1 MNSQI
6 ITRFKNIAKKIS
18 AKLEE
23 SILSDKSLKCKVVY
37 GPVKTRRLGL
47 VLGINNAQSKTCSY
61 NCVYCP
67 SGKTSCCSTFSNSC
81 LSPYELYISVK
92 NKLEE
97 IKRNGQKVEYIL
109 FAGSGD
115 PALDP
120 NLSKEISLLREFGY
134 KIAVYTNPSLIWNE
148 NIQENLMFAD
158 YVSLKVDTVS
168 EDTWLNLNRPHP
180 RLRFDHI
187 LHGIE
192 QFAKRF
198 RGTLATETTLI
209 KDINDSADEIEQLS
223 KYLNELNCE
232 ASYFLTPLFPPTKSF
247 AVGPETI
254 VLEQLSQLI
263 KEKVMNS
270 VLLSESETEEFFA
283 TDNFEDELMGMLS
296 LHPISVDSV
305 KQFVNNEDNF
315 NTLNNLVAKNIIKEI
330 TYSERN
336 FYVENIEP
344 NLSVAS

>member
-134 KIAVYTNPSLIWNE
+134 KIAVYTNSSLIWNE

-168 EDTWLNLNRPHP
+168 ENTWSKLNRPHP
-180 RLRFDHI
+180 RLRFKHI
-187 LHGIE
+187 LNGIE
-192 QFAKRF
+192 QFSKRF
-198 RGTLATETTLI
+198 RGTLSTETTLV
-209 KDINDSADEIEQLS
+209 KDINDSTEEIHELS
-223 KYLNELNCE
+223 NFLNNLKCKT
-232 ASYFLTPLFPPTKSF
+232 SYFLTPSFPPTKSF
-247 AVGPETI
+247 AVSPEAS
-254 VLEQLSQLI
+254 VLEQLSGML
-263 KEKVMNS
+263 KEKLKNA
-270 VLLSESETEEFFA
+270 VLLCCPETEEFFA
-283 TDNFEDELMGMLS
+283 TGDFENELMGLLS
-296 LHPISVDSV
+296 LHPVRVDSV
-305 KQFVNNEDNF
+305 KHFVKENTKLDLLENLIDNQ
-315 NTLNNLVAKNIIKEI
+315 TIKEI